1 MNSAKVTISLDSD
14 LLHQLDELV
23 ASQIFPNRSQA
34 VQSALRAALEEI
46 KRRRFEEECR
56 KLNPETEQEMADFGL
71 AAEVDQWPTY

>member
-34 VQSALRAALEEI
+34 VQSALRTALEEI
-46 KRRRFEEECR
+46 KRQRFEEECR
-56 KLNPETEQEMADFGL
+56 KLNPEAEQEMADFGL